1 MNKYDSSNVW
11 AFEVYGPFSYVI
23 ASFAIINDD
32 ETHHDAAERAR
43 KFCFELNKE
52 GKRAWIRL
60 KN

>member
-1 MNKYDSSNVW
+1 MNQYNPSNAW

-23 ASFAIINDD
+23 ASFAINDE
-32 ETHHDAAERAR
+32 ETHHAAAEKAR
-43 KFCFELNKE
+43 KLCFQLNKE